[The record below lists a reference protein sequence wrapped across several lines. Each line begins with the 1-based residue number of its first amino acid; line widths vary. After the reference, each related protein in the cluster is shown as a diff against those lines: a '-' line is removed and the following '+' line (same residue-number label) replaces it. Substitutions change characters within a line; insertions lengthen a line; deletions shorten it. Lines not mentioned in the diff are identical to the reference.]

1 MKSNTTTLI
10 AVIVMAV
17 IAVAAVGGY
26 IVLKDD
32 GQDPDA
38 VVHSSLPIMGNANS
52 DDFIDQ
58 RDIDLIQ
65 EIIDGEKTLADYPY
79 ADANNDGIIDQKD
92 IDVTRK
98 LINGF
103 KTQAFVVDQND
114 DIVEISYPLKN
125 VVTINADM
133 LSLVLQIGAQDKVS
147 AYVATPYPVS
157 QKAADDAGALNFGK
171 GRALD
176 STNYVKLIDL
186 DVSLVDEGGVGA
198 ILAMTDAAVST
209 YVADLNAAGIPVLRI
224 NCSEPIDSIDASL
237 TIGFLFGSEI
247 ATNARA
253 YYDASYNVIDTI
265 NEKLKD
271 VKEEDKVK
279 CLSLCMW
286 SYVSET
292 ESAYTITSQLAGGNN
307 ISEIPGD
314 GSSKLTSS
322 DAITIYDEAKYFL
335 SYRTLDYV
343 NDDIIDTWE
352 NSKNNIL
359 KSGQAYVDGNLVFVN
374 AIIPVPCRIA
384 YVAEILYPDLFESG
398 FGDEI
403 LQSFVD
409 DFLPYL
415 NENQDDGVFDV
426 KTDMTTI
433 ITKSMYD
440 AAKIE

>member
-1 MKSNTTTLI
+1 
-10 AVIVMAV
+10 
-17 IAVAAVGGY
+17 
-26 IVLKDD
+26 
-32 GQDPDA
+32 
-38 VVHSSLPIMGNANS
+38 
-52 DDFIDQ
+52 
-58 RDIDLIQ
+58 
-65 EIIDGEKTLADYPY
+65 
-79 ADANNDGIIDQKD
+79 
-92 IDVTRK
+92 
-98 LINGF
+98 
-103 KTQAFVVDQND
+103 
-114 DIVEISYPLKN
+114 
-125 VVTINADM
+125 
-133 LSLVLQIGAQDKVS
+133 
-147 AYVATPYPVS
+147 
-157 QKAADDAGALNFGK
+157 
-171 GRALD
+171 
-176 STNYVKLIDL
+176 
-186 DVSLVDEGGVGA
+186 
-198 ILAMTDAAVST
+198 
-209 YVADLNAAGIPVLRI
+209 
-224 NCSEPIDSIDASL
+224 
-237 TIGFLFGSEI
+237 
-247 ATNARA
+247 
-253 YYDASYNVIDTI
+253 
-265 NEKLKD
+265 
-271 VKEEDKVK
+271 
-279 CLSLCMW
+279 MW